1 MQNPS
6 CIDLLLTNNS
16 YAFHHTTTVCSGLSD
31 CHKLTVLTVLK
42 TSISKGNPRQ
52 ITYRDYKKFDFL
64 KFNNEVKNVLAIEN
78 AGNCTKFD
86 EKFLE
91 VLDKYARL
99 KRKLLRANHAS
110 YVPKVLRKAIMRR
123 SYLEKV
129 YFKNRTENSLIAF
142 KKQKK
147 TFAVDCMKKKK
158 RNFSIV

>member
-31 CHKLTVLTVLK
+31 CHKLVLTVLK